1 MLRMNASAKTPVTIL
16 AGFVNWNQKEDS
28 LECLKKLSESCESGI
43 QLHLAVVDNASTDG
57 TPESI
62 RQNFPEVKLIANSSN
77 RGAAGGRN
85 DLFQYFLNTRAR
97 YLMILDPDVSIIP
110 PFFIPLVEEI
120 EISSGRGCVGVKA
133 YYADQP
139 DTFWARGGGK
149 YNPWLG
155 CFYKTGQ
162 KEKDTGQY
170 REPEEIDSIP
180 AGFTFVK
187 REVIEKV
194 PRMDE
199 RYFIY
204 FEESDWNFK
213 IKKKGYTLWTSAQ
226 AKVLHKVS
234 SSLGMESPYFYYYRT
249 RNNLLFVFRNSPFY
263 CWPVFLVYFFAW
275 NVPNTLYM
283 LWRNDKSAQLK
294 AVLRGLFDFLRGR
307 FYQCPYRF

>member
-1 MLRMNASAKTPVTIL
+1 MRPPARIL

-28 LECLKKLSESCESGI
+28 LECLQKLSQSREPGI
-43 QLHLAVVDNASTDG
+43 ELQLAVVDNASTDG
-57 TPESI
+57 SPEAI
-62 RQNFPEVKLIANSSN
+62 RKNFPEVTLRINASN

-85 DLFQYFLNTRAR
+85 DLFQCFLQTGAD
-97 YLMILDPDVSIIP
+97 YLMILDPDVFILL
-110 PFFIPLVEEI
+110 PFFTFLIDEI
-120 EISSGRGCVGVKA
+120 ERSPDRGCLGVKA
-133 YYADQP
+133 YYSDRP
-139 DTFWARGGGK
+139 DIFWARGGGK

-155 CFYKTGQ
+155 SFYGTGQ

-170 REPEEIDSIP
+170 QEPEEIDSIP

-187 REVIEKV
+187 REVVEKV
-194 PRMDE
+194 PKMDE

-204 FEESDWNFK
+204 FEESDWNFQ

-263 CWPVFLVYFFAW
+263 CWPVFLIYFAEI
-275 NVPNTLYM
+275 
-283 LWRNDKSAQLK
+283 
-294 AVLRGLFDFLRGR
+294 GR
-307 FYQCPYRF
+307 AHV